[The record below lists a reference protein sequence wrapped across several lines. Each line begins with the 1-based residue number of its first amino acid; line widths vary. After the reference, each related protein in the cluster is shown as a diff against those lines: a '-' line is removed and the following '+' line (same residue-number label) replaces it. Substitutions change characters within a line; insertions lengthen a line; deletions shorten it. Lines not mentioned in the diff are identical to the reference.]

1 MKYKQ
6 IWLIEQLVIS
16 VVNKGIFLCKMHNVF
31 FDEPPRTLARTLA
44 FAKLKKYLKSYQSFI
59 QNEVKCDLLDT
70 YATHQKAQ

>member
-1 MKYKQ
+1 
-6 IWLIEQLVIS
+6 
-16 VVNKGIFLCKMHNVF
+16 MHNVF